1 MRHMFQTALVRI
13 IDLAS
18 SSCLCLLW
26 ATHHYDTCLVVMD
39 TPDSYRLGLIKEV
52 GRTFECQEYPWVK
65 LFLVLFL
72 PSRMCPQHGR
82 QVLNPQTTESRSC
95 HRLRAGSTLWSC
107 VYVNQAS
114 LNSFL
119 MPKHLICTRLEN
131 SRKFQKTKALGRR
144 MMSTFFGLSFFIF
157 FKGEWPAAA
166 VTSHN

>member
-1 MRHMFQTALVRI
+1 MRHMFETALDRI

-39 TPDSYRLGLIKEV
+39 TPDSYQLGLIKEV

-65 LFLVLFL
+65 LFLALFL

-119 MPKHLICTRLEN
+119 MPKHLVCTRLAKLKEIPKDKSAGDKN
-131 SRKFQKTKALGRR
+131 DEHFLWVE
-144 MMSTFFGLSFFIF
+144 FFF
-157 FKGEWPAAA
+157 FKEEWPAAA